1 MSKLMVAGN
10 LVEKADTISIKEF
23 IDEYRNDKDL
33 LEIIIDNYGDLNNF
47 DSPQWV
53 FFNKYTNACLTI
65 NFSDFDELVRKQYMT
80 NDDINLIRCYVME
93 SIKEGLKK
101 ITLTRKVKTIYNL
114 AEATNFFEDSFIE
127 SFEEEALANKL
138 AKLMPNGTDLSSI
151 IDYFEFLE
159 RLDYATKG
167 QLMVLSAFT
176 SSQNYFELSKAAR
189 ELPSHTDIFSF
200 DYYLKK
206 FFKEEVNEISR
217 GLYMPVLLWWKIT
230 NVIPM
235 RPSEITYELDRDCT
249 GVEDGKYF
257 LKVNR
262 VKINDENLNKKNK
275 RPSIPLLKTIGISK
289 EIYDLIEEYKN
300 ITAFDNETESL
311 FSYKAYKIFKSK
323 YNKNI
328 EENDIDE
335 IDVEYS
341 QKRFIRSY
349 LQRLINLFCKD
360 IIEGVYK
367 DNSIIR
373 IPRIGDTRHLAFCS
387 LMLQGLSPIEIAMLG
402 GHTSLY
408 SQDHYVGHSKY
419 YMDAEVLQFISDVTS
434 GKEVTHKTLK
444 SIVFSKPKQCPKK
457 LSECI
462 KTDDS
467 IGYCTADILSG
478 GEICETERSCIFC
491 SKWWCYPDN
500 DNFVKAQ
507 QYLKTNS
514 LEPLQQKL
522 DEEEEFLRKL
532 LKEAKVVTVS
542 NLVEMEKSC
551 QEEIASKSLKIR
563 STAQEIVFLKKTL
576 LSLNNASLIKE

>member
-1 MSKLMVAGN
+1 MVTCN

-23 IDEYRNDKDL
+23 VDKYRNDKDL

-47 DSPQWV
+47 DSPQWF
-53 FFNKYTNACLTI
+53 FFNKYRHCNYAFD
-65 NFSDFDELVRKQYMT
+65 FSDFDELVRKQYMT
-80 NDDINLIRCYVME
+80 NDDVDLIRCYVME
-93 SIKEGLKK
+93 SKKDGLKK
-101 ITLTRKVKTIYNL
+101 ITLARKVKVIYYL
-114 AEATNFFEDSFIE
+114 AEATNFFEESFIE
-127 SFEEEALANKL
+127 SFEEEVLASEL
-138 AKLMPNGTDLSSI
+138 VKLMPSSTDLSSI

-167 QLMVLSAFT
+167 QLIVLSALI
-176 SSQNYFELSKAAR
+176 SSENYCEHRNAAR

-200 DYYLKK
+200 DYYIKK
-206 FFKEEVNEISR
+206 FFKEEVNEIAL
-217 GLYMPVLLWWKIT
+217 GLYMPVLIWWKIT

-249 GVEDGKYF
+249 GFEDGKYF

-262 VKINDENLNKKNK
+262 VKINDESLNKKNK

-289 EIYDLIEEYKN
+289 EIYDLIEDYKN

-311 FSYKAYKIFKSK
+311 FSYKAYKVFKGK

-328 EENDIDE
+328 DE
-335 IDVEYS
+335 DDVVGMHIEYS
-341 QKRFIRSY
+341 QKRFIRDY
-349 LQRLINLFCKD
+349 LQRLINSFCND
-360 IIEGVYK
+360 IIKDVYK
-367 DNSIIR
+367 DDSIVR
-373 IPRIGDTRHLAFCS
+373 IPRVGDTRHLAFCS
-387 LMLQGLSPIEIAMLG
+387 LMLQGVSPVEIAMLG

-419 YMDAEVLQFISDVTS
+419 YMDAEVLKFIANVTK

-444 SIVFSKPKQCPKK
+444 RIIFSKSKECPKK

-462 KTDDS
+462 KTDDGV
-467 IGYCTADILSG
+467 GYCTADILSG
-478 GEICETERSCIFC
+478 SEICETERSCIFC

-542 NLVEMEKSC
+542 GLVEMEKNC

-576 LSLNNASLIKE
+576 LSLNDAYLIKEQAED